1 MCNLHS
7 QTEDRQELQTVTVLK
22 PNTCQQSNHDSAH
35 RLWSWDMS
43 HLRMV
48 LQGLFWISYFY
59 AGSSSSHPPHTLL
72 GICALY
78 FPAFPYIPFFFFLN
92 FSHGTECR
100 NISRLNK
107 NSYFDSL
114 HYLHVFISLWT
125 AELSKRVITT
135 SCLHVSVL
143 FVLLEHNNKVWGV
156 YKNRKMYPSLFWK
169 SGSPASR
176 CPQVCLLPRWQRRQ
190 EVKMED

>member
-1 MCNLHS
+1 MPAEQSRFSPPSLK
-7 QTEDRQELQTVTVLK
+7 LGYVT
-22 PNTCQQSNHDSAH
+22 PQD
-35 RLWSWDMS
+35 
-43 HLRMV
+43 
-48 LQGLFWISYFY
+48 
-59 AGSSSSHPPHTLL
+59 GSSRTFLNFLLLCWLLLFSPPSHIAWHLCPLL
-72 GICALY
+72 PCIS
-78 FPAFPYIPFFFFLN
+78 IHSFFFFLN